1 MRNIDAVP
9 ESTYVTDYQEN
20 IRALWI
26 GLLAGPVVY
35 ALYFI
40 VGYLL
45 AEATCQ
51 SDIIGLERA
60 DLDMVIGGITAVAA
74 AILIGAVF
82 YSIRTWQR
90 NRSRSDDVGGALSFM
105 AYGGLLLSLLFVL
118 LIGVTGVAVFWID
131 QCVWV

>member
-1 MRNIDAVP
+1 MPNVDAVP

-20 IRALWI
+20 TRALWI

-51 SDIIGLERA
+51 SDILGIDRA
-60 DLDMVIGGITAVAA
+60 SLDIVIGGITVVAA
-74 AILIGAVF
+74 AILLGAII
-82 YSIRTWQR
+82 YSVRTWQR

-105 AYGGLLLSLLFVL
+105 AFGGLLLTMLFVL

-131 QCVWV
+131 QCGWV